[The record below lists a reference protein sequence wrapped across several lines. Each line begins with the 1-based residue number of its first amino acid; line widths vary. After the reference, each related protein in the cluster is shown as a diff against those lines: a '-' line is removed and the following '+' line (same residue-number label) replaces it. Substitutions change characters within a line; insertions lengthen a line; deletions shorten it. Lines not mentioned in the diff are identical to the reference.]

1 MGYTVGGNIMILKN
15 LFKLKCFTIL
25 YFKMK
30 HFANIRPYKGTVFC
44 MSKNARI
51 EGSGLVVFNENQKK
65 INGRTTVI
73 KMDAN
78 SIMKINGNVHCNYG
92 ADITLEQGALL
103 SLGDCFINT
112 NVDIYCQTSISI
124 GNNVLIG
131 QHVTIRDTD
140 GHKIFSDKEEHYDLS
155 KPVVIKD
162 HVWIAINATILKGV
176 TIGENSVVA
185 AGALVTKDV
194 PPNCLVAG
202 VPARVIKENIVW
214 KQ

>member
-1 MGYTVGGNIMILKN
+1 MMLKN
-15 LFKLKCFTIL
+15 IFKLKCFTIL
-25 YFKMK
+25 YFKIK
-30 HFANIRPYKGTVFC
+30 RFANIRPYRGTVFC
-44 MSKNARI
+44 MDKNARI
-51 EGSGLVVFNENQKK
+51 EGNGLAVFNENQKK

-73 KMDAN
+73 KMAED
-78 SIMKINGNVHCNYG
+78 SVIEIKGNVHCNYG

-112 NVDIYCQTSISI
+112 NADIYCQTSISI

-140 GHKIFSDKEEHYDLS
+140 GHRIVSDKGEHGALS

-202 VPARVIKENIVW
+202 VPAKIIRRDINW
-214 KQ
+214 RQ